1 MNMCGFFALHRKV
14 LPETMGIGCQ
24 EDAREFVNEKAWV
37 IDFLKVEGTTVAI
50 ESFQGADAM

>member
-1 MNMCGFFALHRKV
+1 MCGFFALHRKV

-37 IDFLKVEGTTVAI
+37 IDFLKVEGATVAI

>member
-1 MNMCGFFALHRKV
+1 MWIFLLYILKSCPKLWALA
-14 LPETMGIGCQ
+14 
-24 EDAREFVNEKAWV
+24 ARRMLAEFVNEKAWV